1 MSTPTGDTTRAGLVT
16 DGTPHTDPVRELDA
30 LLLET
35 IDRVCTDRADRET
48 RERAEQ
54 GHWPDELWSALVEIG
69 LTRCLL
75 PESEG
80 GSGLTLASA
89 LRALRRTACHAL
101 PLPVAEAMIAS
112 RLLLAAGLRIPDGVL
127 AVGVVDA
134 GQSMSRVA
142 WGGHC
147 DGVVA
152 VASDPGGESIALYR
166 GAPRV
171 VLGERNLAGEPRAT
185 IGVQGMQR
193 VAQAPLE
200 NATELL
206 LRYGALAR
214 SAQMVGALERA
225 LELSLQ
231 YASERS
237 QFGRPIGKFQ
247 AVQHMLAVQASHAAA
262 ASAAFEAA
270 LDFTGEHPDPLP
282 VAIAKARIS
291 EAAGQG
297 ADIAHQ
303 VHGAM
308 GFTREHVLHNVTR
321 RLYAWRDEY
330 GNEVF
335 WQRRIGL
342 AVSAQGADAL
352 WPMLTA
358 L

>member
-1 MSTPTGDTTRAGLVT
+1 VP
-16 DGTPHTDPVRELDA
+16 
-30 LLLET
+30 
-35 IDRVCTDRADRET
+35 
-48 RERAEQ
+48 
-54 GHWPDELWSALVEIG
+54 
-69 LTRCLL
+69 
-75 PESEG
+75 
-80 GSGLTLASA
+80 
-89 LRALRRTACHAL
+89 
-101 PLPVAEAMIAS
+101 
-112 RLLLAAGLRIPDGVL
+112 
-127 AVGVVDA
+127 
-134 GQSMSRVA
+134 RVA
-142 WGGHC
+142 WGENCGHLVTAEA
-147 DGVVA
+147 GTGGAGSAA
-152 VASDPGGESIALYR
+152 VDSITLYR
-166 GAPRV
+166 GTPRIV
-171 VLGERNLAGEPRAT
+171 ESPRNLAGEPRPT
-185 IGVQGMQR
+185 LGVDTMQR
-193 VAQAPLE
+193 VASAPLPH
-200 NATELL
+200 AKELL
-206 LRYGALAR
+206 TRYGALAR
-214 SAQMVGALERA
+214 SAQMAGALERA

-231 YASERS
+231 YANERV

-247 AVQHMLAVQASHAAA
+247 AVQHLLAVQASHAAA

-270 LDFTGEHPDPLP
+270 LDFGGDHPDALP

>member
-1 MSTPTGDTTRAGLVT
+1 MPANASANAAS
-16 DGTPHTDPVRELDA
+16 ELDA
-30 LLLET
+30 LLTET
-35 IDRVCTDRADRET
+35 IDRICADQADRET
-48 RERAEQ
+48 RESAEQ
-54 GHWPDELWSALVEIG
+54 GRWPDALWSAVVEIG

-75 PESEG
+75 PESDG
-80 GSGLTLASA
+80 GSGLGLESA
-89 LRALRRTACHAL
+89 LRALRRTAYHAMPL
-101 PLPVAEAMIAS
+101 PLAESMIAS
-112 RLLLAAGLRIPDGVL
+112 RLLLAAGLPVPEGVL
-127 AVGVVDA
+127 TVGLPGAD
-134 GQSMSRVA
+134 GLLSRVA
-142 WGGHC
+142 WGESCTH
-147 DGVVA
+147 VVA
-152 VASDPGGESIALYR
+152 AEAGASGDSIVLYGGT
-166 GAPRV
+166 PRIV
-171 VLGERNLAGEPRAT
+171 SSERNLAGEPRPT
-185 IGVQGMQR
+185 LGVETMQR
-193 VAQAPLE
+193 IASAPLAD
-200 NATELL
+200 ATELL
-206 LRYGALAR
+206 MRYGALAR

-225 LELSLQ
+225 LQLSLH
-231 YASERS
+231 YANERV

-247 AVQHMLAVQASHAAA
+247 AVQHLLAVQASHAAA

-270 LDFTGEHPDPLP
+270 LDFRGDHPHALP

-308 GFTREHVLHNVTR
+308 GFTREHVLHNLTR

>member
-1 MSTPTGDTTRAGLVT
+1 MSSTAPSADSAS
-16 DGTPHTDPVRELDA
+16 ELDA
-30 LLLET
+30 LLTET
-35 IDRVCTDRADRET
+35 IDRICADQADRET
-48 RERAEQ
+48 RESAEQ
-54 GHWPDELWSALVEIG
+54 GHWPDALWSAVVEIG

-75 PESEG
+75 PESDG
-80 GSGLTLASA
+80 GSGLGLGSA
-89 LRALRRTACHAL
+89 LRALNRTAYHAMPL
-101 PLPVAEAMIAS
+101 PLAESLIAS
-112 RLLLAAGLRIPDGVL
+112 RMLQAAGLAVPEGVL
-127 AVGVVDA
+127 TVGLPAADGLVP
-134 GQSMSRVA
+134 RVA
-142 WGGHC
+142 WGESCGHLVAAESGPAC
-147 DGVVA
+147 D
-152 VASDPGGESIALYR
+152 SITLYR
-166 GAPRV
+166 GTPRIV
-171 VLGERNLAGEPRAT
+171 DSPRNLAGEPRPT
-185 IGVQGMQR
+185 LGVDTMQR
-193 VAQAPLE
+193 IASAPLPH
-200 NATELL
+200 AKELL
-206 LRYGALAR
+206 TRYGALAR
-214 SAQMVGALERA
+214 SAQMAGALERA

-231 YASERS
+231 YANERV

-247 AVQHMLAVQASHAAA
+247 AVQHLLAVQASHAAA

-270 LDFTGEHPDPLP
+270 LDFSGDHPDSLP

-308 GFTREHVLHNVTR
+308 GFTREHALHNVTR

>member
-1 MSTPTGDTTRAGLVT
+1 MSPPPIDAKESTVMPTTAQDSDSTS
-16 DGTPHTDPVRELDA
+16 EIDA

-35 IDRVCTDRADRET
+35 IDRLCAAQADRQT

-54 GHWPDELWSALVEIG
+54 GQWPAQLWSAFVDIG

-75 PESEG
+75 PESAG
-80 GSGLTLASA
+80 GSGLALASA
-89 LRALRRTACHAL
+89 LRALRRTAYHGVPL
-101 PLPVAEAMIAS
+101 PLAEAMIAT
-112 RLLLAAGLRIPDGVL
+112 RLLQAAQLEVPAGVL
-127 AVGVVDA
+127 AVGAADA
-134 GQSMSRVA
+134 DGLLPRVA
-142 WGGHC
+142 WGEQC
-147 DGVVA
+147 DFVVA
-152 VASDPGGESIALYR
+152 VESSPEGEAVALY
-166 GAPRV
+166 GGSPRIV
-171 VLGERNLAGEPRAT
+171 RGERNLAGEPRTALSVDT
-185 IGVQGMQR
+185 MQR
-193 VAQAPLE
+193 IMRAPLPD
-200 NATELL
+200 AAALL
-206 LRYGALAR
+206 MRYGALAR

-231 YASERS
+231 YANERV

-247 AVQHMLAVQASHAAA
+247 AVQHLLAVQASHAAA
-262 ASAAFEAA
+262 ASAACEAA
-270 LDFTGEHPDPLP
+270 LDSPGVHPDELL

-342 AVSAQGADAL
+342 MVGAQGADAL